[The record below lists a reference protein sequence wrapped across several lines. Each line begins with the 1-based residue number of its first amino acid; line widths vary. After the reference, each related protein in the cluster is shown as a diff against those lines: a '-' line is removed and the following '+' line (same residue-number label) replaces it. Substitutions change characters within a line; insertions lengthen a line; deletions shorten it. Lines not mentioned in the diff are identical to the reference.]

1 MTARQ
6 EHEDGFTTKGTNIAK
21 ALWLGGAPC
30 SYFVVFVVFVVMY
43 VFVPLTAAQAPASPA
58 VPRAADG
65 RPDFSGIWQAL
76 NTASWNI
83 EDHSA
88 AKDVPAGQGIVEGGQ
103 IPYLP
108 WARGRRDEHSRN
120 RVTADPL
127 AKCAQPGVPR
137 IMYMPYPFQ
146 IVQTPAY
153 IAMLFEYQHTTRHI
167 RLNSAHPEGPIEWA
181 LGDSRARWEGD
192 ALVVDVVHFNDQTW
206 FDRAGN
212 FHSEQL
218 HLVERF
224 TLVDRNHITYEVTVE
239 DPKVFSRPW
248 KMAMPLYR
256 RLEPRVQIL
265 DYVCQSFES

>member
-1 MTARQ
+1 
-6 EHEDGFTTKGTNIAK
+6 
-21 ALWLGGAPC
+21 
-30 SYFVVFVVFVVMY
+30 MY
-43 VFVPLTAAQAPASPA
+43 VFVPLLAAQAPVSEL
-58 VPRAADG
+58 PRTADG

-88 AKDVPAGQGIVEGGQ
+88 AKDVPAGQGIVEGGE

-120 RVTADPL
+120 RLTADPL
-127 AKCAQPGVPR
+127 AKCSQPGVPR

-146 IVQTPAY
+146 VVQTPAF
-153 IAMLFEYQHTTRHI
+153 IALLFEYGHTTRHI
-167 RLNSAHPEGPIEWA
+167 RLSGVHPEGPIEWA

-224 TLVDRNHITYEVTVE
+224 TLVDRNHIAYEVTVE

-256 RLEPRVQIL
+256 RIEPRVQIL
-265 DYVCQSFES
+265 DYECQSFES